1 MDGLGGE
8 QYFCGFALASDP
20 LVECTP
26 VASSVANS
34 LGLKYNAANLMNDL
48 LELRGQFPIL
58 EKSTYMISNSLG
70 AMPRA
75 VYDSMRAYADSWGNR
90 GIRAWEEGWWEMA
103 MGVGDKIAPLVG
115 AGRGELSL
123 HQNVTIT
130 QAIISSCFDFQGAR
144 NKVVM
149 VEQEFPS
156 VQYFYHDQ
164 RRHGARIEMV
174 TSADP
179 IRIDLDKLLAAID
192 ENTLLVPIS
201 QVLFRSSYIVNA
213 RTIIERA
220 HRVGAYVILDVFQAT
235 GAIPLDV
242 KSLEADF
249 AVGGVL
255 KWLCGGPGV
264 AYLYVREDLRAKLRP
279 ALTGWLAHRRPFEFE
294 TGTIDRR
301 EDSFGFLN
309 GTPHIPALYA
319 CQPGL
324 DIINKVGVRAIREK
338 SLRMTAR
345 ILAGAKSR
353 GWRVNTPED
362 ETERAGTVSVECPHA
377 YDVCQELVRRNILV
391 DYRPKA
397 GVRISPHFY
406 NTESESDFTLQQ
418 MDEIVATLDTQ
429 KFGAKVSQDSR

>member
-1 MDGLGGE
+1 MSAAVNSTFETISREGALLG
-8 QYFCGFALASDP
+8 
-20 LVECTP
+20 
-26 VASSVANS
+26 SSVANIR
-34 LGLKYNAANLMNDL
+34 GLKYNAANLMNDL

-70 AMPRA
+70 AMPRS
-75 VYDSMRAYADSWGNR
+75 VYDGMRAYADSWANR

-103 MGVGDKIAPLVG
+103 VGLGDKIAPLIG
-115 AGRGELSL
+115 AGAGELSL

-130 QAIISSCFDFQGAR
+130 QAIISSCFDFRGVR

-156 VQYFYHDQ
+156 VQYFYNEQ
-164 RRHGARIEMV
+164 RRHGARIQTI

-179 IRIDLDKLLAAID
+179 IRVDLDKFLAAID
-192 ENTLLVPIS
+192 ETTLLVPIS

-213 RTIIERA
+213 RAIIERA
-220 HRVGAYVILDVFQAT
+220 HRVGAYVILDLFQAT

-242 KSLEADF
+242 KSLEVDF

-294 TGTIDRR
+294 TGAIDRR

-353 GWRVNTPED
+353 GWHVNTPED
-362 ETERAGTVSVECPHA
+362 PAERAGTVSVECPHA
-377 YDVCQELVRRNILV
+377 AEVCQELVKRNILV

-406 NTESESDFTLQQ
+406 NTESECDFTLEQ
-418 MDEIVATLDTQ
+418 MEEIVATLDGQ